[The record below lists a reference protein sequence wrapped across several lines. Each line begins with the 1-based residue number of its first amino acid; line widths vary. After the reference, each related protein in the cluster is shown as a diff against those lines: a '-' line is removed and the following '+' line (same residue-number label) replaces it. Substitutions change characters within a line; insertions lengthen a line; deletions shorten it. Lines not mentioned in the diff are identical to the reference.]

1 MRFWRKFARTAGHV
15 RDLLTPGGE
24 SGLIALEID
33 SPAALVRAI
42 DAAMPRGATLW
53 IDFPGDDAVE
63 LFLAERTRRAERAP
77 DKAEGADVAGR
88 SYRLTIRGDN
98 LPMLARLVDG
108 LPPRALGIHVG
119 VDHDRRRLLSAFD
132 LDAEPIEVGLSPRL
146 SAEALRIFRT
156 VGTEG
161 RKDGGTEGPG

>member
-1 MRFWRKFARTAGHV
+1 MRFWRKVVRTAGHV

-33 SPAALVRAI
+33 SPSALVRAI

-63 LFLAERTRRAERAP
+63 LFLAERTRRGTPEGGKADRA
-77 DKAEGADVAGR
+77 DEAGR

-98 LPMLARLVDG
+98 LPMLARLVEG

-119 VDHDRRRLLSAFD
+119 VDHDRRRLVSAFD
-132 LDAEPIEVGLSPRL
+132 FDAAPIEVGLSPRL
-146 SAEALRIFRT
+146 GAEALRIFRA
-156 VGTEG
+156 VGEEG
-161 RKDGGTEGPG
+161 RKA